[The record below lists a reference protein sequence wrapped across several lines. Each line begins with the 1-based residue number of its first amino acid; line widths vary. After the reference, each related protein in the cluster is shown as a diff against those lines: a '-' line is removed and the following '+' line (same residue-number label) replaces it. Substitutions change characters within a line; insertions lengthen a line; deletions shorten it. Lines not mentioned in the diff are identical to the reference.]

1 MLVLVVTMLT
11 LLSSAVAVSWL
22 DGNALP

>member
-1 MLVLVVTMLT
+1 LIVTMLT